1 MKRIKWKNILLILVF
16 IVSCIV
22 LIHDYLIIVT
32 SLAQFTFIGV
42 ITNILALTLASTI
55 GEYLYDEMQ

>member
-1 MKRIKWKNILLILVF
+1 MKIIKWKNILLILLF

-22 LIHDYLIIVT
+22 LIYDYLIIVT